1 MVTTNPKQRKIAI
14 VGSRS
19 VGKSSLTV
27 QFVDGHFVESYYP
40 TIENTFSK
48 VIKVKGIEYATEIVD
63 TAGQDEYSI
72 LSSKHFIGIHGY
84 IFVYSVASSQSFE
97 MVQVIRDKILN
108 QLGIEWIPCVLVG
121 NKSDLRPDQRQ
132 VSVEQGKVLA
142 AKFNCAYTEASARYN
157 ENVGKAFEQMIG
169 QIEKVQNPTDTSDGG
184 GRVALESKSLLV
196 FWCLERHG
204 LVRFGLVW
212 FGLAFGVTVL
222 LHFSAVK
229 QRHRAIERHT
239 IRRNEGL
246 RIQCIMRVDPQDN
259 FKAFYYASSAVIP
272 KEDIQIINTTRI
284 LCQIPLE
291 RTERINIM
299 LDVLDFIKEK
309 GGNPEKI
316 KESQRRRFAPEE
328 VVDEVIALYEDHRAT
343 QYSAT
348 QINSKINETQ
358 KAIAVKRKAKEDA
371 ADLMKLKTDLEKEKK
386 SLVDSAAE
394 KDVILRKKIGTIGN
408 YVHDSVTVEQNED
421 FNSMQRDWA
430 PEGVKV
436 EKRDVLSHHEVLTR
450 LDGYDPERGV
460 KVVGHRGYF
469 LKKWGVFLNQALIN
483 YGLEFLDS
491 KGYTPLQTPQFM
503 LKEYMAKTAQL
514 EQFDEELYKVVDGD
528 AQNDKYLIATSEQ
541 PISAFHADEWLLSKE
556 LPIKYAGFSS
566 CYRREAGSHGRDAWG
581 IFRVHQF
588 EKIEQF
594 ILTDPEKS
602 WEMFDEM
609 IAVSEG
615 FYKSLGVPYR
625 VVAIVSGALNNAAAK
640 KYDLEAWFPFQGEYK
655 ELVSCSN
662 CTDYQSR
669 ALEIRYGAKLQTE
682 IRKKYVHALN
692 STLCATERALCCLLE
707 NFQTE
712 DGFNVP
718 EPLRKYIPG
727 AVDFIPF
734 TKDLP
739 KDSTSQKTKGKGEK
753 VPAPAPKPKVAPA
766 TPAEAE
772 EKLKDLKV

>member
-1 MVTTNPKQRKIAI
+1 MPAPPKQRKIAI

-48 VIKVKGIEYATEIVD
+48 VIKYKGQEFATEIVD

-72 LSSKHFIGIHGY
+72 LNSKHFIGIHGY
-84 IFVYSVASSQSFE
+84 VLVYSVASMQSFE
-97 MVQVIRDKILN
+97 MVEVIKDKILN
-108 QLGIEWIPCVLVG
+108 HLGTEWVPITIVG
-121 NKSDLRPDQRQ
+121 NKSDLRPEQRQ
-132 VSVEQGKVLA
+132 VTPEQGKALA
-142 AKFNCAYTEASARYN
+142 EKFKCAFTEASARYN
-157 ENVGKAFEQMIG
+157 ENVTKGFELMIE
-169 QIEKVQNPTDTSDGG
+169 QIEKGENPNEPSGD
-184 GRVALESKSLLV
+184 SKCIL
-196 FWCLERHG
+196 
-204 LVRFGLVW
+204 
-212 FGLAFGVTVL
+212 
-222 LHFSAVK
+222 
-229 QRHRAIERHT
+229 IT
-239 IRRNEGL
+239 IL
-246 RIQCIMRVDPQDN
+246 
-259 FKAFYYASSAVIP
+259 K
-272 KEDIQIINTTRI
+272 
-284 LCQIPLE
+284 
-291 RTERINIM
+291 M
-299 LDVLDFIKEK
+299 LDVNDFITER
-309 GGNPEKI
+309 GGNPQKI
-316 KESQRRRFAPEE
+316 KESQRRRYAPEE
-328 VVDEVIALYEDHRAT
+328 AVDEVIALYEDHRKTQYAAT
-343 QYSAT
+343 Q
-348 QINSKINETQ
+348 
-358 KAIAVKRKAKEDA
+358 KAKEDA
-371 ADLMKLKTDLEKEKK
+371 SELLQQKIDLEKEKK
-386 SLVDSAAE
+386 TWLDAAAE
-394 KDVILRKKIGTIGN
+394 KEIILKKKIGTIGN
-408 YVHDSVTVEQNED
+408 IVHESVPVNNDEDHNELL
-421 FNSMQRDWA
+421 RTWA
-430 PEGVKV
+430 PEGATV
-436 EKRDVLSHHEVLTR
+436 EKKDVLSHHEVLTR

-541 PISAFHADEWLLSKE
+541 PISAFHADEWLTAKDV
-556 LPIKYAGFSS
+556 PIRYAGFSS

-594 ILTDPEKS
+594 VLTDPEKS
-602 WEMFDEM
+602 WEEFDRM
-609 IAVSEG
+609 ISFSEE
-615 FYKSLGVPYR
+615 FYQSLGVPYR

-669 ALEIRYGAKLQTE
+669 ALEIRYGTKLQTE

-712 DGFNVP
+712 EGFNVP
-718 EPLRKYIPG
+718 APLRKYLPG
-727 AVDFIPF
+727 APEFIPF
-734 TKDLP
+734 SKELP
-739 KDSTSQKTKGKGEK
+739 KDTTSQKAKGKADK
-753 VPAPAPKPKVAPA
+753 APKPKVAPVGA
-766 TPAEAE
+766 TPTEAA
-772 EKLKDLKV
+772 EKLNDLKLYNLIALDGRCMHNMHLNQMIDINIEPEILHNSET